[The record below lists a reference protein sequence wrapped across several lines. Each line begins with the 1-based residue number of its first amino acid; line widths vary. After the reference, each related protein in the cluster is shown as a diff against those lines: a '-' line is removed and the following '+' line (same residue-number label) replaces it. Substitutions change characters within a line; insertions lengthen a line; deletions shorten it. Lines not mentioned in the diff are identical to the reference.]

1 MKKRKNSRGELNFW
15 QPSSD
20 LMTGLV
26 LILILIIILLLLY
39 LLYTPESIEG
49 DLTNGTTADTD
60 DYDGYGSTDLS
71 TEGNTWDQRGDSYDD
86 GSGNGSNEPT
96 YYGGGSG
103 DGRGDD
109 VGILPGFDEGVK
121 SAVYVEVVDAE
132 TLKTIKKAGVSF
144 ELYGKNGELEI
155 LNTYYPVKTSYK
167 KYETTRE
174 GVFYLP
180 EKIFEGKYSLKEL
193 TAPEGYDSAGSVD
206 FTVDKL
212 YDWPEPLVVQVP
224 LSPSRNIIR
233 VRMTDAD
240 QGTAVG
246 GAAFDVI
253 AAEDITTKD
262 GTVRYT
268 KGQKVDTITLDEE
281 GYGESK
287 ELYLGSYTLKQS
299 TVPEYYASVSKN
311 LSAIVSKKTETESEA
326 VEARANKT
334 RIELAL
340 TDELTGQAI
349 AGAEFEVTEK
359 ESGAVQQAET
369 DGSGR
374 IVLTDLDKGTSY
386 QIRQISAPENYR
398 TDTSEH
404 SLTVS
409 ENGRIKGKAAASLK
423 LTNRML
429 RVQIGVED
437 SILHRQVAGK
447 ELVLKKSDGTE
458 VASWTTADSAR
469 VFTDLEEG
477 TYSVCEAGQEEAEDT
492 FTVSDTAELQI
503 FNRKTLTRMGIL
515 TLAGGVAAAAG
526 FIALLTALIRKLG
539 RRRSSKKTAEN
550 NRTES
555 ETDGHKE

>member
-49 DLTNGTTADTD
+49 DLTNGTTVDTD

-103 DGRGDD
+103 DGQGDD

-132 TLKTIKKAGVSF
+132 TLKIIKKAGVSF

-155 LNTYYPVKTSYK
+155 LNTYYPVKISYK
-167 KYETTRE
+167 KYETTKE

-193 TAPEGYDSAGSVD
+193 TVPEGYDSAGSVD
-206 FTVDKL
+206 FTVDQL

-224 LSPSRNIIR
+224 LFPSRNTIR

-253 AAEDITTKD
+253 AAENITTKD

-268 KGQKVDTITLDEE
+268 KGQKVDTITLDGN

-287 ELYLGSYTLKQS
+287 ELYLGSYMLKQS
-299 TVPEYYASVSKN
+299 AVPEYYASVSQN
-311 LSAIVSKKTETESEA
+311 LSVTVAQKTEAESEA
-326 VEARANKT
+326 VEAKANKT
-334 RIELAL
+334 RIELSL
-340 TDELTGQAI
+340 VDELTGKAI
-349 AGAEFEVTEK
+349 AGAEFELTE
-359 ESGAVQQAET
+359 EATGAVQQAAT
-369 DGSGR
+369 DENGR
-374 IVLTDLDKGTSY
+374 IVLTDLDKETSY

-398 TDTSEH
+398 TDPSEY
-404 SLTVS
+404 SLNVS
-409 ENGRIKGKAAASLK
+409 ANGRIEGKTAASLK

-437 SILHRQVAGK
+437 SVLHRQVAGK
-447 ELVLKKSDGTE
+447 EIVLKKSDGTE
-458 VASWTTADSAR
+458 VASWTTSDSAR

-477 TYSVCEAGQEEAEDT
+477 TYSLYEAGQEEEQDT
-492 FTVSDTAELQI
+492 FTISDTAELQI
-503 FNRKTLTRMGIL
+503 FNRKTTTKTGIL
-515 TLAGGVAAAAG
+515 ILAGGVAAAAG
-526 FIALLTALIRKLG
+526 LIALLAALIRKLG
-539 RRRSSKKTAEN
+539 ERRSAKKAAES
-550 NRTES
+550 RQAES